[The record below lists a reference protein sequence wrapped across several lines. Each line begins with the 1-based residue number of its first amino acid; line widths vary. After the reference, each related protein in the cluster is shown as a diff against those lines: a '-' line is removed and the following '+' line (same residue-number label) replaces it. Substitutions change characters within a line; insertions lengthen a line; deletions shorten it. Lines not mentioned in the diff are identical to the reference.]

1 MRLAAIVLAF
11 LLALPAAAAAC
22 ASCISSAYGDRTYNV
37 AYIGLILTPFA
48 VGLVVGAII
57 THSWWRG
64 RRRDG
69 GEPIH
74 AQFNERCEYAPERCE
89 AASAPPMEKT

>member
-1 MRLAAIVLAF
+1 MRPAAIALA
-11 LLALPAAAAAC
+11 LVLALPAVAAAC

-48 VGLVVGAII
+48 VGITVGAII

-69 GEPIH
+69 GEPID
-74 AQFNERCEYAPERCE
+74 AQFHDRCE
-89 AASAPPMEKT
+89 AASAAPMEKT